1 MSLSIIC
8 VLLLLGAHHVDLIIL
23 SHTISEDTTWY
34 YRHLTTEPSLIAEI
48 QFSIVSIDAPHTLK
62 FNLYTTEDK
71 IKLQKN
77 CSFQANGQLF
87 NEHLWVPLRSTNNVC
102 LKDKNGLLHCTGKTI
117 IQDFKPR
124 RISFSFGNPCEFPHA
139 NSLKGL
145 SFNITVSD
153 QRNKSECVP
162 VQNKPNLKY
171 CAKFY
176 PFVSFPNLLGEQEQE
191 AIYAAGS
198 FYSLLFKQMPGDC
211 YKFLLEMSC
220 YIFGPKCDVTR
231 RVTIPPCRENCWDF
245 VNGCLGIVQKI
256 AHNNDLKTFLNCDY
270 LPAVGSDIKC
280 FYKAV
285 TCEAPPKI
293 PHGRIEGGTIT
304 NGTYPLH
311 AQLNIKC
318 VNDTFVIKGNRTITC
333 QYNGTWSPPPQCVLR
348 ACPAPPLVEHAHIR
362 NVSTVYLWHSKVT
375 YICDNK
381 TFHMEGNSTI
391 ICLKDEHWSSAPE
404 CIELVPD
411 IINANN
417 LRTLEI
423 VLPTVFVALLV
434 LTSSCLVILYKRK
447 LRLKDN
453 SLSDAFTLDNTSL
466 TRMKK
471 YDAFVCYQF
480 DADDDFVKN
489 IIIPELEEKHDP
501 PFKLCVHENDFEL
514 GKKIFDNMQAA
525 IENSNSAILVMSQG
539 FLDSDWC
546 PQEFEYCHIEHMK
559 DPAFKLFIILMQP
572 VDSLKNLTEC
582 MKQYFV
588 QETYA
593 KKDDEKL
600 FIKIASYLTLV
611 KQPKDDEDA
620 SGGIEVNPEVEQDH
634 LENEG
639 GIPADVPADEAQN
652 DTDVNNDHRYE
663 NISNETE
670 NGNDVHVIVHNID
683 DVMDNDE
690 NVPLLFN

>member
-1 MSLSIIC
+1 ML
-8 VLLLLGAHHVDLIIL
+8 
-23 SHTISEDTTWY
+23 
-34 YRHLTTEPSLIAEI
+34 
-48 QFSIVSIDAPHTLK
+48 IVS
-62 FNLYTTEDK
+62 
-71 IKLQKN
+71 
-77 CSFQANGQLF
+77 
-87 NEHLWVPLRSTNNVC
+87 
-102 LKDKNGLLHCTGKTI
+102 KNGLLHCMGKTV

-124 RISFSFGNPCEFPHA
+124 TISFSFGESCENPDGK
-139 NSLKGL
+139 SLKGL
-145 SFNITVSD
+145 SFNITVSH

-162 VQNKPNLKY
+162 VQNEPTFKH
-171 CAKFY
+171 CTEFY
-176 PFVSFPNLLGEQEQE
+176 LFASFPNLLGGQEQE
-191 AIYAAGS
+191 AIYTAGS
-198 FYSLLFKQMPGDC
+198 LYLLFIKMPGDC
-211 YKFLLEMSC
+211 YKFQLEMLC

-245 VNGCLGIVQKI
+245 VNGCIGIAQKVE
-256 AHNNDLKTFLNCDY
+256 HNSDLKTFLNCNY
-270 LPAVGSDIKC
+270 LPTVGSDIKC

-285 TCEAPPKI
+285 TCEAPPNI
-293 PHGRIEGGTIT
+293 PHGRIEDGEIT

-318 VNDTFVIKGNRTITC
+318 VNETFVIKENSTITC
-333 QYNGTWSPPPQCVLR
+333 EYTGTWSQPPQCVLR

-362 NVSTVYLWHSKVT
+362 NVSKVFLWHSKVT
-375 YICDNK
+375 YVCENK

-391 ICLKDEHWSSAPE
+391 TCLKDEHWSSAPE
-404 CIELVPD
+404 CVELVPD

-447 LRLKDN
+447 LKLKHN
-453 SLSDAFTLDNTSL
+453 FLPDAFTLDNVDL

-471 YDAFVCYQF
+471 HDAFVCYQF
-480 DADDDFVKN
+480 DSDDDFVKN
-489 IIIPELEEKHDP
+489 TIIPELEQKHDP

-514 GKKIFDNMQAA
+514 GKKIFDNMQTA

-559 DPAFKLFIILMQP
+559 DPAFKLFIILLQP

-620 SGGIEVNPEVEQDH
+620 SGGIEVNLDEEEQGQGH
-634 LENEG
+634 QENEG
-639 GIPADVPADEAQN
+639 GIPADVPADDAQN
-652 DTDVNNDHRYE
+652 DTDVNNDHRHE
-663 NISNETE
+663 NISNEAK

-683 DVMDNDE
+683 DVIDNDE

>member
-1 MSLSIIC
+1 
-8 VLLLLGAHHVDLIIL
+8 
-23 SHTISEDTTWY
+23 
-34 YRHLTTEPSLIAEI
+34 
-48 QFSIVSIDAPHTLK
+48 
-62 FNLYTTEDK
+62 
-71 IKLQKN
+71 
-77 CSFQANGQLF
+77 
-87 NEHLWVPLRSTNNVC
+87 
-102 LKDKNGLLHCTGKTI
+102 
-117 IQDFKPR
+117 
-124 RISFSFGNPCEFPHA
+124 
-139 NSLKGL
+139 
-145 SFNITVSD
+145 
-153 QRNKSECVP
+153 
-162 VQNKPNLKY
+162 
-171 CAKFY
+171 
-176 PFVSFPNLLGEQEQE
+176 
-191 AIYAAGS
+191 
-198 FYSLLFKQMPGDC
+198 MPGGC
-211 YKFLLEMSC
+211 YKFQLEMLC

-245 VNGCLGIVQKI
+245 VNGCLGLVQKI
-256 AHNNDLKTFLNCDY
+256 AHNSDFKTFLNCDY
-270 LPAVGSDIKC
+270 LPTVGSDIEC

-285 TCEAPPKI
+285 TCEALPKI
-293 PHGRIEGGTIT
+293 PNGIIEAGAIT
-304 NGTYPLH
+304 NRTYPLH
-311 AQLNIKC
+311 TELNIKC
-318 VNDTFVIKGNRTITC
+318 VNDTFVIKGNSSITC
-333 QYNGTWSPPPQCVLR
+333 QYTGTWTQSWCVLR
-348 ACPAPPLVEHAHIR
+348 ACSAPPIVEHAHIEQHQ
-362 NVSTVYLWHSKVT
+362 NVTGVYPWRTQVT
-375 YICDNK
+375 YVCDNK
-381 TFHMEGNSTI
+381 TFHMEGNNTI
-391 ICLKDEHWSSAPE
+391 ICLKNERWSPSPE
-404 CIELVPD
+404 CVEFVPST
-411 IINANN
+411 NN
-417 LRTLEI
+417 QGKLKTLEI
-423 VLPTVFVALLV
+423 VLPTVFIVLL
-434 LTSSCLVILYKRK
+434 TIISSCLVILYKRK
-447 LRLKDN
+447 FKLKGNRLP
-453 SLSDAFTLDNTSL
+453 DAFTLDNTPL

-480 DADDDFVKN
+480 DSDDDFVKN
-489 IIIPELEEKHDP
+489 TIIPELEQKHDP

-634 LENEG
+634 LENKG
-639 GIPADVPADEAQN
+639 GIPADVPADDAQN
-652 DTDVNNDHRYE
+652 DTDVNNDHRHE

-683 DVMDNDE
+683 DVIDNDE